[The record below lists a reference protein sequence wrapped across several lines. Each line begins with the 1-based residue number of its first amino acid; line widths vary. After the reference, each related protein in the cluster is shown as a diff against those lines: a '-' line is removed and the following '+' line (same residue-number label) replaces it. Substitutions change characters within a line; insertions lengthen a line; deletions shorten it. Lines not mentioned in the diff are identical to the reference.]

1 MGESDGLLKLVKM
14 PEQLGG
20 TVFRPV
26 SLCCSLSHW
35 VMVVV
40 FFCFHVGEGRIMKYL
55 FYSPALSFSL
65 RARERKRERESERE
79 KERERESV
87 CVCVCVIV
95 STSLCVQVLME
106 CIYIHVTSS
115 HHHLTVSFFLLIQL
129 DSAPQPSAPAPFV
142 ARR

>member
-1 MGESDGLLKLVKM
+1 MLFSVTLGDGGGVLLFSC
-14 PEQLGG
+14 GG
-20 TVFRPV
+20 RQNHEVFV
-26 SLCCSLSHW
+26 LLTSI
-35 VMVVV
+35 V
-40 FFCFHVGEGRIMKYL
+40 FQF
-55 FYSPALSFSL
+55 
-65 RARERKRERESERE
+65 ESERE
-79 KERERESV
+79 KERERVCVCV

>member
-1 MGESDGLLKLVKM
+1 MGENDGLLKLVKM

-65 RARERKRERESERE
+65 RARERKREREC
-79 KERERESV
+79 V
-87 CVCVCVIV
+87 CVCVCVCNCEYIFV
-95 STSLCVQVLME
+95 CAGFDGMY
-106 CIYIHVTSS
+106 IYIHVTSS

>member
-1 MGESDGLLKLVKM
+1 M

-65 RARERKRERESERE
+65 RARERKRERECVC
-79 KERERESV
+79 V